1 MLGQYVM
8 RQADLQQDRTKPDSI
23 GMGSYNSDSHNE
35 QRVAMP
41 DGSVQNEGDVEV
53 PVQPYEI
60 AYRVITPKSSES
72 SNLLVPVCLSAT
84 HAAYSSIRM
93 EPQYM
98 IIGQAAGVA
107 AALAVHL
114 HVAVQEIPIQELQK
128 RLRRHGAIL
137 NLEDQSHSSR
147 GER

>member
-1 MLGQYVM
+1 
-8 RQADLQQDRTKPDSI
+8 
-23 GMGSYNSDSHNE
+23 
-35 QRVAMP
+35 
-41 DGSVQNEGDVEV
+41 
-53 PVQPYEI
+53 
-60 AYRVITPKSSES
+60 
-72 SNLLVPVCLSAT
+72 
-84 HAAYSSIRM
+84 
-93 EPQYM
+93 M

>member
-1 MLGQYVM
+1 
-8 RQADLQQDRTKPDSI
+8 
-23 GMGSYNSDSHNE
+23 
-35 QRVAMP
+35 
-41 DGSVQNEGDVEV
+41 
-53 PVQPYEI
+53 
-60 AYRVITPKSSES
+60 
-72 SNLLVPVCLSAT
+72 
-84 HAAYSSIRM
+84 M

-128 RLRRHGAIL
+128 RLSSNGAIL